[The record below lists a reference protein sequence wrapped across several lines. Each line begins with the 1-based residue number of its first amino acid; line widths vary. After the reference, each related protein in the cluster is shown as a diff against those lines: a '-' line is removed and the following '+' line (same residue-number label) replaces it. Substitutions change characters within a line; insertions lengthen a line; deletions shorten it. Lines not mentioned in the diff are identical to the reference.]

1 MLYPPPTGVKIKHAC
16 KAHHLIGVW
25 GCGCTPTG
33 GRSFAPPKFR
43 RIFGGAK
50 LRPQP
55 GETLDILLKKSAYNS
70 NFNKLHVPRGMLC
83 RPPSR
88 GPHKL
93 PHRKYFRRGP
103 RFYPTENT
111 FGGDPNEAPSQ
122 NQRFCDGVPVV
133 HFGVPGQKFII
144 FDWGKFREPHSGF
157 PPPLRRSTCLPNATA
172 LRAAAH
178 LSHGCSL
185 YPTKNTF
192 GGDPDFTPPK
202 CFRLGPRK
210 LEFYVTEGAIFG

>member
-1 MLYPPPTGVKIKHAC
+1 MDVPPLGD
-16 KAHHLIGVW
+16 
-25 GCGCTPTG
+25 G
-33 GRSFAPPKFR
+33 GQLPPKFR

-70 NFNKLHVPRGMLC
+70 NFKNFTFSRGMLC
-83 RPPSR
+83 PPSFP
-88 GPHKL
+88 GTPQVTPPKILSAGTPIL
-93 PHRKYFRRGP
+93 PHR
-103 RFYPTENT
+103 NT
-111 FGGDPNEAPSQ
+111 FRGDPNEAPSQ

-192 GGDPDFTPPK
+192 GGDP
-202 CFRLGPRK
+202 
-210 LEFYVTEGAIFG
+210 ENWFYGAEQAIFG

>member
-1 MLYPPPTGVKIKHAC
+1 MPPPPGD
-16 KAHHLIGVW
+16 
-25 GCGCTPTG
+25 PT
-33 GRSFAPPKFR
+33 S
-43 RIFGGAK
+43 
-50 LRPQP
+50 
-55 GETLDILLKKSAYNS
+55 
-70 NFNKLHVPRGMLC
+70 
-83 RPPSR
+83 
-88 GPHKL
+88 
-93 PHRKYFRRGP
+93 
-103 RFYPTENT
+103 YPTENT
-111 FGGDPNEAPSQ
+111 FGGDHNEAPSQNQRFCDGVPNEAPSQ

-202 CFRLGPRK
+202 CFRRGPR
-210 LEFYVTEGAIFG
+210 FYPTQNPCGFSAGTPEIRVLRNIRMKNAKDAPIAGARCTSRT